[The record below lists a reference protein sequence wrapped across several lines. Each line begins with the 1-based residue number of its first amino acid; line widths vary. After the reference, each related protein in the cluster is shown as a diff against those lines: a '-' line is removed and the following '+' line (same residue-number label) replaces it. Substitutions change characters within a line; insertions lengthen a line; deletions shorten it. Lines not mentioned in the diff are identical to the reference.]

1 MILKKYGFSL
11 IEILVVIAILGVL
24 AGGLIVLID
33 PIGQNQKSKDAR
45 RISDLKQIQ
54 TGLEL
59 YRSDEGSYPPN
70 SWING
75 NSLSIGVID
84 YIKTIPKD
92 PKGGNYNYNL
102 SGSSY
107 NLYACAEN
115 KNSKGVTVGSYGN
128 CTSTGQYILV
138 TSP

>member
-1 MILKKYGFSL
+1 MGFSL
-11 IEILVVIAILGVL
+11 IEVLVVIGILGIL
-24 AGGLIVLID
+24 AAATIALID

-59 YRSDEGSYPPN
+59 YRSDVGSYPTSQ
-70 SWING
+70 SWLTG
-75 NSLSIGVID
+75 GGSLSQGGID
-84 YIKTIPKD
+84 YIKTVPKD
-92 PKGGNYNYNL
+92 PKPGLRYYYNSPGNN
-102 SGSSY
+102 Y

-115 KNSKGVTVGSYGN
+115 KNSKEVTDGSYGSCN
-128 CTSTGQYILV
+128 TGQYILV